1 MYYIYDQQSTRI
13 LSREGKRYYQQA
25 AYKTYSAAQA
35 ALTRMQKK
43 YVQREGVAA
52 QAQGPLYT
60 AAIAEAEYYSKN
72 IEPQPLHVL
81 ASNFR
86 NHCATALSTTVHE
99 DTEYIMATFKNSIVL
114 QKHIID
120 TGGILLLQNVYS
132 LEPHGQIAPNSM
144 LFSEWLKQED
154 NE

>member
-52 QAQGPLYT
+52 QAEGPLFT

-72 IEPQPLHVL
+72 IERFVTKKNMMSGKEYTESVNTPNYMSP
-81 ASNFR
+81 ASE
-86 NHCATALSTTVHE
+86 A
-99 DTEYIMATFKNSIVL
+99 YW
-114 QKHIID
+114 
-120 TGGILLLQNVYS
+120 
-132 LEPHGQIAPNSM
+132 SM
-144 LFSEWLKQED
+144 
-154 NE
+154 